1 MVDTATTT
9 TITGLPVAGLSPL
22 TTRVP
27 YGNTGIPVSR
37 LCWGTGLMAVLKH
50 NLSHEDAAAILVR
63 GLDLGVNFW
72 DTADG
77 YKTHPHVGHALRQVD
92 RHRVVI
98 NSKTPSRDAAGVT
111 ADVER
116 YLQEMGTEYIDTVLL
131 HGIETAEEYALRDS
145 GMEALHRMK
154 AAGKIRAVG
163 ISTHLG
169 TGEIME
175 ICATDPRV
183 EVVLTTVNIDGQM
196 LKGTMS
202 DHLPLVKKVYDAGKG
217 ICLMKTLA
225 QGGLTQTPAT
235 IREAIRYNLALP
247 YAHSLCVGVNAISEV
262 DYAVEVA
269 GEVEAG
275 N

>member
-1 MVDTATTT
+1 MPRHIHDVIDSTEQPHSAIFVEFGTIASKVKPFIARPIGLFVPLWLTPNTAEHRRPWLIENEITT
-9 TITGLPVAGLSPL
+9 VAAFHG
-22 TTRVP
+22 
-27 YGNTGIPVSR
+27 
-37 LCWGTGLMAVLKH
+37 
-50 NLSHEDAAAILVR
+50 
-63 GLDLGVNFW
+63 
-72 DTADG
+72 
-77 YKTHPHVGHALRQVD
+77 
-92 RHRVVI
+92 HRVVI

-196 LKGTMS
+196 LKGTMA

-247 YAHSLCVGVNAISEV
+247 YAHSICVGVNAISEV